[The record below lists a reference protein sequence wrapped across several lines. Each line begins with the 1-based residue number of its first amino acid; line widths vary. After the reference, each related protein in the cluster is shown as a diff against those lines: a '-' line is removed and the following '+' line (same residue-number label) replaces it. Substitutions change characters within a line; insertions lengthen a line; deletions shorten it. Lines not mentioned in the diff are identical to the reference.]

1 MGEVQFQNFE
11 NYNKA
16 ADDIF
21 WCKSHNFQHDLKRI
35 QNKNC
40 TYEQPQIQLL
50 FICSNS
56 ITETLEKDVE
66 YVQS

>member
-16 ADDIF
+16 AADIF
-21 WCKSHNFQHDLKRI
+21 WCKSHNFQHDFKKI

-40 TYEQPQIQLL
+40 TYEQP
-50 FICSNS
+50 
-56 ITETLEKDVE
+56 
-66 YVQS
+66 